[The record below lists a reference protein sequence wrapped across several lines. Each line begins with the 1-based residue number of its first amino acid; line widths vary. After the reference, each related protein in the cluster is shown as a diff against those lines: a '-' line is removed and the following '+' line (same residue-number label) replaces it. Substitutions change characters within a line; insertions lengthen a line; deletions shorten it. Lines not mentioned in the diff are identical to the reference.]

1 MSQSWE
7 RVSLASSEALYRCW
21 PFQGPRTAL
30 NSAPQSASGMK
41 DCLEVAQKAFKRLKK
56 PQSRAV
62 PVPCLLKAFLERID
76 MQAIVT
82 PEISPK
88 VVSEAATGMKE
99 RLEAAQKEIER
110 LKRSLEEGTAQQ
122 EWMLS
127 NVVKSTAAEK
137 EELTTALQ

>member
-1 MSQSWE
+1 
-7 RVSLASSEALYRCW
+7 
-21 PFQGPRTAL
+21 
-30 NSAPQSASGMK
+30 
-41 DCLEVAQKAFKRLKK
+41 
-56 PQSRAV
+56 
-62 PVPCLLKAFLERID
+62 

-88 VVSEAATGMKE
+88 VVPEAATGMKE

>member
-1 MSQSWE
+1 M
-7 RVSLASSEALYRCW
+7 
-21 PFQGPRTAL
+21 
-30 NSAPQSASGMK
+30 
-41 DCLEVAQKAFKRLKK
+41 AQRAVKRLMKL
-56 PQSRAV
+56 QSRAGGDHNWLCT
-62 PVPCLLKAFLERID
+62 CLLPAGGFSLIGID
-76 MQAIVT
+76 TQAIVT

-88 VVSEAATGMKE
+88 VVPEASAGMKE

-110 LKRSLEEGTAQQ
+110 LKSSLEEGTAQQ

>member
-1 MSQSWE
+1 M
-7 RVSLASSEALYRCW
+7 
-21 PFQGPRTAL
+21 
-30 NSAPQSASGMK
+30 
-41 DCLEVAQKAFKRLKK
+41 
-56 PQSRAV
+56 
-62 PVPCLLKAFLERID
+62 
-76 MQAIVT
+76 
-82 PEISPK
+82 
-88 VVSEAATGMKE
+88 GMKE